1 VELRKIVQVGDIMP
15 WKFVFVAILIATPAL
30 AQGLNKRADLVS
42 PQGGHADPG
51 DLVMDIKETE
61 ALPNAFG
68 AADIFGRRRPAGRT
82 VVQYLG
88 IENGV
93 AYFSRQSTAISS
105 NETTMTRTP
114 LLIPRNTQTTVNGQ
128 IGTRT
133 FSGTATTSETA
144 IIGPRPHSES
154 QVGLAPLTIG
164 VKVGESLRA
173 AGHELRVL
181 RAYKDGSIHYAAK

>member
-1 VELRKIVQVGDIMP
+1 MLLQ
-15 WKFVFVAILIATPAL
+15 FVFAAILIATPAL

-42 PQGGHADPG
+42 PQSGHADPG
-51 DLVMDIKETE
+51 DLMDINETE

-68 AADIFGRRRPAGRT
+68 MADIFGRRRPAGRT
-82 VVQYLG
+82 VVQDLG

-93 AYFSRQSTAISS
+93 AYLSRQSTTISS
-105 NETTMTRTP
+105 NETTMTRTT
-114 LLIPRNTQTTVNGQ
+114 LVIPRNTETTVTGQ

-133 FSGTATTSETA
+133 FSGTATTTETTVL
-144 IIGPRPHSES
+144 GPRPHSES
-154 QVGLAPLTIG
+154 RLGLAPLTIG

-181 RAYKDGSIHYAAK
+181 RIYKDGSIDYAAK